1 MTVATSHAMPPASP
15 GGKGD
20 ARDLPSGAADKL
32 SRYLDLLAKWNRTYN
47 LTAIRERSQMIT
59 HHVRDS
65 LAVLPSLPD
74 RQRLRILDVGTG
86 GGVPG
91 IPLAIARPDAT
102 FVLLDA
108 NHKKI
113 AFVTQ
118 AAIELAL
125 PNVRAVASRVEEF
138 VAEAPFDVVISRA
151 FADLRTFAE
160 AASRHV
166 APDGMLVAMKGVLT
180 HDEIA
185 ALPPHVAVIA
195 TPELHVPGLDAKRHL
210 VLMRVIDAA
219 RP

>member
-1 MTVATSHAMPPASP
+1 MTVATLLAMPPASP
-15 GGKGD
+15 GGTGD
-20 ARDLPSGAADKL
+20 TCVLPFGATDKL
-32 SRYLDLLAKWNRTYN
+32 SRYLHLLAKWNRTYN

-59 HHVRDS
+59 HHVHDS

-74 RQRLRILDVGTG
+74 QRLRVLDVGTG

-125 PNVRAVASRVEEF
+125 PNVRAVASRVEDF

-151 FADLRTFAE
+151 CADLRSFAE
-160 AASRHV
+160 VASRHV
-166 APDGMLVAMKGVLT
+166 AQDGVLVAMKGVLAP
-180 HDEIA
+180 DELA

-195 TPELHVPGLDAKRHL
+195 TPELDGPGLDAKRHL
-210 VLMRVIDAA
+210 VVMRVIDAA

>member
-1 MTVATSHAMPPASP
+1 
-15 GGKGD
+15 
-20 ARDLPSGAADKL
+20 
-32 SRYLDLLAKWNRTYN
+32 
-47 LTAIRERSQMIT
+47 MIT

-125 PNVRAVASRVEEF
+125 PNVRAVASRVEDF
-138 VAEAPFDVVISRA
+138 VASAPFDVVISRA
-151 FADLRTFAE
+151 FADLRSFAE
-160 AASRHV
+160 VASRHV
-166 APDGMLVAMKGVLT
+166 AQDGMLVAMKGVLA